1 MPRNAPIRERH
12 GGECI
17 KSIERTE
24 RTERT
29 ERIER
34 TERGMSRADACQVHG
49 HRSRTR
55 SRG

>member
-29 ERIER
+29 ER
-34 TERGMSRADACQVHG
+34 GMSRADACQVHG